1 MMPAITDQTRPIV
14 NEARKGVISEV
25 VRTFLIA
32 VIIFTGLRLIV
43 LPYKV
48 DGVSMETTLANGEL
62 LLVGRPTYFHFDLNH
77 VLNDIPFVHRHGT
90 DIVYPFGYPQRG
102 DIVILHPPKQVTAPY
117 TVPTDTG
124 QPFIKRIIG
133 LPGDTVS
140 LNDGRVY
147 VNGKLLNE
155 PYIHEPTYW
164 PVGGTIS
171 SITVPPGDV
180 FVMGDNRIN
189 SEDSRYFGPIPMNR
203 LIGKV
208 WITLWPANKF
218 GIVTQ
223 PDYH

>member
-14 NEARKGVISEV
+14 NEARKGIISEV

-43 LPYKV
+43 LPFKV
-48 DGVSMETTLANGEL
+48 DGPSMESTLSNGEL

-77 VLNDIPFVHRHGT
+77 LLNEIPFVSRSGT

-102 DIVILHPPKQVTAPY
+102 DIVILHPPMKTS
-117 TVPTDTG
+117 

-133 LPGDTVS
+133 LPGDTIALTGGHVF
-140 LNDGRVY
+140 
-147 VNGKLLNE
+147 VNGKELNE
-155 PYIHEPTYW
+155 PYVHGAPTNW
-164 PVGGTIS
+164 PLGGTAHT
-171 SITVPPGDV
+171 ITVPANDV
-180 FVMGDNRIN
+180 FVMGDNRMN
-189 SEDSRYFGPIPMNR
+189 SEDSRYFGPVPLNN

-208 WITLWPANKF
+208 WVTLWPAHKA

-223 PDYH
+223 PNYGG